1 MIDQNK
7 YLRMSQSREKNT
19 SEINHWVNTQYMK
32 GFSSITVSQSARYHH
47 QLKVQTKMKII
58 TLRV

>member
-1 MIDQNK
+1 
-7 YLRMSQSREKNT
+7 MSQSREKNT

-47 QLKVQTKMKII
+47 QLEVQTKMKII